1 MLPTHTPNRGK
12 GLSFPHVTHFRC
24 VGTSLSGN
32 LKHGYPIETFGY
44 DNGGDDR

>member
-12 GLSFPHVTHFRC
+12 ELSFPHV
-24 VGTSLSGN
+24 LSGN